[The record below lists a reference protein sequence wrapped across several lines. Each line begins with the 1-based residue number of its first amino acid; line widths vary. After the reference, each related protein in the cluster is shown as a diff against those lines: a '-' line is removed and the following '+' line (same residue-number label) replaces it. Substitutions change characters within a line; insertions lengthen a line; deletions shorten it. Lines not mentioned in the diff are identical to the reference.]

1 MRPAVALAM
10 SAAASVLVV
19 AAYRRARGEDQD
31 AATDWTDEIDAALNM
46 ALNPTPA
53 ASMQPSAQLLD
64 MLKRGERLSL
74 VRYRLGDGGWTI
86 GYGRFYPDGGPV
98 PPERIGR
105 AEAEAWFVEDVE
117 QRGARW
123 VRAYVTVPLRQ
134 HQFDAL
140 VHIAYN
146 LSPRSFKNVA
156 QAVNEGADPEAV
168 ALRYVRAGT
177 NLEAGLRN
185 RRARE
190 IALYRS
196 GVYA

>member
-1 MRPAVALAM
+1 MTPAHALALT
-10 SAAASVLVV
+10 AAGSVLLV
-19 AAYRRARGEDQD
+19 AAYRRQAAGEGD
-31 AATDWTDEIDAALNM
+31 APDWTDEIDAALTM
-46 ALNPTPA
+46 AMNPTPA
-53 ASMQPSAQLLD
+53 SNMQPSAQLLD

-98 PPERIGR
+98 PPERIDRG
-105 AEAEAWFVEDVE
+105 AAEAWFVEDVE

-156 QAVNEGADPEAV
+156 QAVNEGADPEAA

-177 NLEAGLRN
+177 HLEPGLRN

>member
-1 MRPAVALAM
+1 MKPAHALAFTA
-10 SAAASVLVV
+10 SASLLLV
-19 AAYRRARGEDQD
+19 AAYRSRAAGEGD
-31 AATDWTDEIDAALNM
+31 APDWTDEIDAALNM

-86 GYGRFYPDGGPV
+86 GYGRFYPDGGPL
-98 PPERIGR
+98 PPERIDR
-105 AEAEAWFVEDVE
+105 ATAEAWFLEDVE

-156 QAVNEGADPEAV
+156 QAVNEGADPEAA